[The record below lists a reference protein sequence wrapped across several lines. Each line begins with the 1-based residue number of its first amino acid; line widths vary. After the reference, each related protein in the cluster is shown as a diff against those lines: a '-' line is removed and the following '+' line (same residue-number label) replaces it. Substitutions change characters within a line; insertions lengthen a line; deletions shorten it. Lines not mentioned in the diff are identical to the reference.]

1 MLIPPELTSGS
12 WSIFPFLFTYKS
24 FLLLW
29 KSTINI
35 RYYPLKGYNMIY
47 LATSPFISNI
57 AISFIAVNLTVICF
71 KRETERESIRLATDT
86 FCTSHPSPHS
96 TERAVSGAGW
106 GVTAAPP
113 PAKLPCGCQG
123 ASHIWDFTY
132 PMLQK
137 ATVGITP
144 ACSRTFAAQARLDSA
159 GVGSCKMP
167 WLSPAVAPQAVTIPA
182 ACPWQR
188 IVES

>member
-1 MLIPPELTSGS
+1 
-12 WSIFPFLFTYKS
+12 
-24 FLLLW
+24 
-29 KSTINI
+29 
-35 RYYPLKGYNMIY
+35 MIY

-188 IVES
+188 IVEL